1 VLKHRSD
8 TGGAEMNK
16 MRKLTLVFVA
26 TGLFWL
32 LLFRI
37 SYAGS
42 SNEKLSLKECL
53 ATALA
58 KNPTAVE
65 SGLAIESADES
76 VTSARGRHW
85 PHLSLDSAYT
95 RREEPFPYI
104 QAQAI
109 NIPPHFSDS
118 YSAMGVTLTI
128 PIYQGGQ
135 VSTGVSLAEVRR
147 DIQILL
153 AEQTK
158 NDIIANTVNAYNKI
172 LQLQELHKA
181 SEAQVKALDEQAKN
195 TRLLLDVGR
204 VARVDLL
211 KVEVQLANERQR
223 LLATEEALKTTSA
236 TLRYL
241 MGEGPQADSPL
252 PTLADRLVAGQFN
265 ADFESG
271 LNVAH
276 ERRPEYLSAKK
287 AVEEAQLSR
296 RLALG
301 KLLPTI
307 NVFGSD
313 IRWTGYSP
321 WYSDTIWAA
330 GVTLSIPLF
339 DRSLYADLSREGI
352 QMERVSQRLI
362 ATDNQ
367 LRLQISNAVASLRES
382 RDRVAAV
389 EKAVDQGEESF
400 RIEKQRYDTGA
411 GSMVDLLLA
420 QAGWI
425 NAVANYTQALFD
437 YNAAVVA
444 YRKATGTLE
453 DYLQ

>member
-1 VLKHRSD
+1 MRGKKELS
-8 TGGAEMNK
+8 GGLIMI
-16 MRKLTLVFVA
+16 
-26 TGLFWL
+26 GLS
-32 LLFRI
+32 LLFL
-37 SYAGS
+37 SYASAQDNQPGL
-42 SNEKLSLKECL
+42 KLKGCL
-53 ATALA
+53 TTALA
-58 KNPTAVE
+58 TNPTAVE
-65 SGLAIESADES
+65 SGLAIKSAEES

-85 PHLSLDSAYT
+85 PRLSLDSAYT
-95 RREEPFPYI
+95 SREEPFPYI
-104 QAQAI
+104 QAQAT
-109 NIPPHFSDS
+109 NIPPHFSDA
-118 YSAMGVTLTI
+118 YSSIGLTLTI

-147 DIQILL
+147 DIQILI
-153 AEQTK
+153 AQQTK
-158 NDIIANTVNAYNKI
+158 NDIIANTVHAYNKI

-181 SEAQVKALDEQAKN
+181 SEAQVKALEEQAKN

-223 LLATEEALKTTSA
+223 LLATDEALKTTSA
-236 TLRYL
+236 TLLYL

-252 PTLADRLVAGQFN
+252 PTLADRLVAGDFK

-287 AVEEAQLSR
+287 AVEEAKLNR

-301 KLLPTI
+301 KLLPSI

-313 IRWTGYSP
+313 TQGSGYSP
-321 WYSDTIWAA
+321 WYNDTLWVA

-339 DRSLYADLSREGI
+339 DRSLYADLSREEI
-352 QMERVSQRLI
+352 QMQRASQHLI

-367 LRLQISNAVASLRES
+367 IGLEISNAVASLRES
-382 RDRVAAV
+382 RNRVAAA
-389 EKAVDQGEESF
+389 EKAVGQGEESF

-425 NAVANYTQALFD
+425 NAVANHTQALFD

-453 DYLQ
+453 EYLQ